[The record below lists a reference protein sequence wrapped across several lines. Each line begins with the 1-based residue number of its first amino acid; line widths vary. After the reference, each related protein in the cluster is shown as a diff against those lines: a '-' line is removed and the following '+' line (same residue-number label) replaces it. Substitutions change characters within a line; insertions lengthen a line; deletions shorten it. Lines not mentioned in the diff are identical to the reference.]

1 MNVKPEFIRFEFPL
15 VGEPTRDPEA
25 TWARAM
31 DASKWSRTRRVWG
44 IPVIESD
51 ACPHGSAFLMDPAWV
66 KRNFAFVD
74 GRLMVVGGL
83 AAAMF
88 KAEGKDGDGTYARH
102 PDEELC

>member
-1 MNVKPEFIRFEFPL
+1 MSRLNVKPEFIRFEFPL

-31 DASKWSRTRRVWG
+31 DASRWSRTRRVWG

-66 KRNFAFVD
+66 KRNFAIVD
-74 GRLMVVGGL
+74 GRAVRTEPHE
-83 AAAMF
+83 AI
-88 KAEGKDGDGTYARH
+88 E
-102 PDEELC
+102 